1 RVFLRVRRNEG
12 YFGSHLRF
20 DVLSFLSKQLVLA
33 RHNVRTKALPV
44 FVPCLRHP
52 GNEGLK
58 CRDGGASLSRHAGYG
73 DNQREETH
81 TRDLSPHVYI
91 TPQSVS
97 SNSSIPFVS
106 LDRHCSK
113 ISNRSTCF
121 CAFAVA

>member
-1 RVFLRVRRNEG
+1 
-12 YFGSHLRF
+12 
-20 DVLSFLSKQLVLA
+20 

-52 GNEGLK
+52 GNDGFK

-91 TPQSVS
+91 TPQPVS

-106 LDRHCSK
+106 FEIVQQSRIAQPASVRLPWPEAAATLTVIHFSVSGWLLTVQRVSAA
-113 ISNRSTCF
+113 S
-121 CAFAVA
+121 